1 MGQKVNPIG
10 FRVGRFGTWRSR
22 WFDEKV
28 NYKNFLLEDIKIRKM
43 LMDKLKLAGIDSVE
57 IERLPKSMV
66 VTLSVA
72 RPGVV
77 IGRGGSGIEDVKKQ
91 IVSVIREIRGSG
103 KTIPTKIDL
112 HVNEVKNADLSAY
125 LVAGR
130 IVSDLERRMPSR
142 RVATKTMEKVMQAG
156 AKGVKIRLSGRVN
169 GADIARVEGY
179 HMGSVPTQTLRKE
192 IDYAQTPALLKRG
205 YVGVKVWIYKGE

>member
-1 MGQKVNPIG
+1 
-10 FRVGRFGTWRSR
+10 
-22 WFDEKV
+22 
-28 NYKNFLLEDIKIRKM
+28 
-43 LMDKLKLAGIDSVE
+43 KLAGIDSVE

-103 KTIPTKIDL
+103 KTVPTKIDL